1 MCDINMASS
10 GGGAFAHLQSVDDVR
25 YEIQIQNTILL
36 SLEDGPQ
43 DDNTPNEI
51 REARQ
56 TLKALYQLLK
66 TREAQ
71 AQGILGRPLPSKV
84 LITLTLI

>member
-1 MCDINMASS
+1 MAPS
-10 GGGAFAHLQSVDDVR
+10 GGDDFAHLQSVDDVR

-43 DDNTPNEI
+43 DDNTQNEI
-51 REARQ
+51 DEARQ
-56 TLKALYQLLK
+56 TLKTLRLLLK

-71 AQGILGRPLPSKV
+71 AQAQGTLAYL
-84 LITLTLI
+84 LLYITPCHSDDK